1 MRFVSHFR
9 SIHRGTYFAEM
20 KTTSVRKLLPE
31 NWGFICPIHTPDGH
45 PCGLLNHIAMSC
57 KPLTSPCR
65 KTKFA
70 NLVELCTKFGMAPVN
85 NDFDLVYPLEYYP
98 VMLDGGIIGYIEPG
112 LVNQMIASLRKLKIM
127 QNKEELVSKYLEL
140 GFIP

>member
-1 MRFVSHFR
+1 MQTKGYSIIADKINFMRFVSHFR

-57 KPLTSPCR
+57 KPLTHPSNNKP
-65 KTKFA
+65 KHQ
-70 NLVELCTKFGMAPVN
+70 NLV
-85 NDFDLVYPLEYYP
+85 
-98 VMLDGGIIGYIEPG
+98 
-112 LVNQMIASLRKLKIM
+112 
-127 QNKEELVSKYLEL
+127 
-140 GFIP
+140 